1 MGFPAQ
7 FGLLAQ
13 GKGFDDWANILF
25 VAVMAVLW
33 LLGALIKTISKKGAS
48 PEQAERED
56 SPKKRPGPG
65 ETWQERLVRKA
76 QEMQRRIE
84 EEAGL
89 REPGK
94 PTRPVRPAAPR
105 SAQAPGGKITVRP
118 GQRGE
123 SILVYERPQ
132 SQPSTQREH
141 HAARQREA
149 QQAVAA
155 AGQSAATQAPSV
167 KAPVDMAVSRLEPVM
182 EDMSRLVAEPSAPL
196 EPSEP
201 PRKAPH
207 EAAGLDW
214 ATVIDYGDPDALKKV
229 VLHYEI
235 LGRPLALRD
244 MPDETSLF

>member
-13 GKGFDDWANILF
+13 GTGFEDWANILF

-33 LLGALIKTISKKGAS
+33 LLGALIKTVSKKGS
-48 PEQAERED
+48 PRQQAEQED
-56 SPKKRPGPG
+56 APKERRLPG
-65 ETWQERLVRKA
+65 ESWQERLVRKA

-94 PTRPVRPAAPR
+94 PTRPARPAASR
-105 SAQAPGGKITVRP
+105 SPQAPGGKITVRP

-132 SQPSTQREH
+132 PQPSTQREH

-155 AGQSAATQAPSV
+155 AGQSAATQGPPV
-167 KAPVDMAVSRLEPVM
+167 KAPADRGVSRLKPVM
-182 EDMSRLVAEPSAPL
+182 EDMSHLVAEPPTPL
-196 EPSEP
+196 EPGEP

-235 LGRPLALRD
+235 LGSPLALRD
-244 MPDETSLF
+244 TPGQTSVF

>member
-13 GKGFDDWANILF
+13 GGFDDWANILF
-25 VAVMAVLW
+25 VAAMAVLW
-33 LLGALIKTISKKGAS
+33 LVGALIKTISKKGA
-48 PEQAERED
+48 PREPAAQED
-56 SPKKRPGPG
+56 SPQKQRQPG
-65 ETWQERLVRKA
+65 ESWQERLVRKA

-94 PTRPVRPAAPR
+94 PTRPARPAARR
-105 SAQAPGGKITVRP
+105 STQAPAGKITVRP
-118 GQRGE
+118 GQGRE

-132 SQPSTQREH
+132 PQPSTQREH
-141 HAARQREA
+141 HGARQREA

-155 AGQSAATQAPSV
+155 AGKSAATQGPPVNAPL
-167 KAPVDMAVSRLEPVM
+167 DRGVSKLEPVM
-182 EDMSRLVAEPSAPL
+182 EDLPHLVAEPPTPL
-196 EPSEP
+196 EPGEP

-235 LGRPLALRD
+235 LGRPLALRET
-244 MPDETSLF
+244 PDETSVF

>member
-1 MGFPAQ
+1 MGLPAQ

-13 GKGFDDWANILF
+13 GTGFEDWANILF

-33 LLGALIKTISKKGAS
+33 LLGALIKNLSKKGA
-48 PEQAERED
+48 PREQAGQED
-56 SPKKRPGPG
+56 SPKERRQPG
-65 ETWQERLVRKA
+65 EGWQARLVRKA

-94 PTRPVRPAAPR
+94 PTRPVGPPAPR

-155 AGQSAATQAPSV
+155 AGQSAATQAPPV
-167 KAPVDMAVSRLEPVM
+167 KAPVAMAVSRLEPVV
-182 EDMSRLVAEPSAPL
+182 EDLSHLVAESPTPL
-196 EPSEP
+196 EPGEP
-201 PRKAPH
+201 PRKAPR

-244 MPDETSLF
+244 MPEETSLF